1 LIDYICTPIREM
13 AERLNAAVLKTVD
26 CYRSGGS
33 NPSLSAKWSIVIDFQ
48 FIMLH
53 FFNYV
58 YIIVNMSAELNKF
71 INEYVQLPVDVLNDI
86 VSKFRSKKIKKN
98 ELVLMEGE
106 TCKDLIFVQNGCLR
120 LYYIQEDVEIS
131 VWFALKHSSAIEIY
145 SFISET
151 PSNYFLQAIEE
162 TEILYL
168 PKTELN
174 KLYETH
180 PKMQEMMRKFWE
192 DVILH
197 LLQRFTALQRDTAEQ
212 RYLDLLNKPELLQTI
227 PQKYLASFI
236 GVTPTSL
243 SRIKKNI
250 R

>member
-1 LIDYICTPIREM
+1 MT
-13 AERLNAAVLKTVD
+13 
-26 CYRSGGS
+26 
-33 NPSLSAKWSIVIDFQ
+33 
-48 FIMLH
+48 
-53 FFNYV
+53 
-58 YIIVNMSAELNKF
+58 AELNKF
-71 INEYVQLPVDVLNDI
+71 ISEYVQLPTEEMDDI
-86 VSKFRSKKIKKN
+86 LSKFKKKTIKKN
-98 ELVLMEGE
+98 EFVLQEGE
-106 TCKDLIFVQNGCLR
+106 TCKDLIFVQKGCLR
-120 LYYIQEDVEIS
+120 LYYLQDDFEVS

-151 PSNYFLQAIEE
+151 PSNYFLQAIED

-168 PKTELN
+168 PKVALN

-197 LLQRFTALQRDTAEQ
+197 LLQRFTALQRDSAEQ

-250 R
+250 IK

>member
-1 LIDYICTPIREM
+1 M
-13 AERLNAAVLKTVD
+13 FERSIMSADLK
-26 CYRSGGS
+26 
-33 NPSLSAKWSIVIDFQ
+33 K
-48 FIMLH
+48 
-53 FFNYV
+53 FFNDYV
-58 YIIVNMSAELNKF
+58 PLPDVEL
-71 INEYVQLPVDVLNDI
+71 DDI
-86 VSKFRSKKIKKN
+86 VSKFKKKKIKKN
-98 ELVLMEGE
+98 EFLLMQGE
-106 TCKDLIFVQNGCLR
+106 ICKDLIFVQNGCLR
-120 LYYIQEDVEIS
+120 LYYLQEDVEVS

-151 PSNYFLQAIEE
+151 PTNNYLQAIEE
-162 TEILYL
+162 SEILFL

-174 KLYETH
+174 KLYQSH

-197 LLQRFTALQRDTAEQ
+197 LLERFTALQRDSAEQ

-250 R
+250 TK

>member
-1 LIDYICTPIREM
+1 MTTE
-13 AERLNAAVLKTVD
+13 LK
-26 CYRSGGS
+26 S
-33 NPSLSAKWSIVIDFQ
+33 
-48 FIMLH
+48 FI
-53 FFNYV
+53 
-58 YIIVNMSAELNKF
+58 S
-71 INEYVQLPVDVLNDI
+71 EYVHLPDDELDSI
-86 VSKFRSKKIKKN
+86 AAKFRTRTLKKN
-98 ELVLMEGE
+98 AYLLREGE
-106 TCKDLIFVQNGCLR
+106 TCKDLIFVQKGCLR
-120 LYYIQEDVEIS
+120 LYYVSEDIEVS
-131 VWFALKHSSAIEIY
+131 VWFAMKHSSAIEIY

-151 PSNYFLQAIEE
+151 PTNYFMQAIED

-174 KLYETH
+174 KLYHTH

-197 LLQRFTALQRDTAEQ
+197 LLQRFTALQRDSAEQ
-212 RYLDLLNKPELLQTI
+212 RYLDLLSKPDYLQTI

>member
-1 LIDYICTPIREM
+1 MSTE
-13 AERLNAAVLKTVD
+13 LK
-26 CYRSGGS
+26 
-33 NPSLSAKWSIVIDFQ
+33 K
-48 FIMLH
+48 
-53 FFNYV
+53 FF
-58 YIIVNMSAELNKF
+58 
-71 INEYVQLPVDVLNDI
+71 NEYVQLPEEELDDVI
-86 VSKFRSKKIKKN
+86 SKFKSKTIKKN
-98 ELVLMEGE
+98 EFVLQEGE
-106 TCKDLIFVQNGCLR
+106 TCKDLIFVQKGCLR
-120 LYYIQEDVEIS
+120 LYYIQEDVEVS

-168 PKTELN
+168 PKVALN

-197 LLQRFTALQRDTAEQ
+197 LLARFTALQKDTAEQ
-212 RYLDLLNKPELLQTI
+212 RYLDLLEKPELLQSI